1 MMTIDDNKN
10 DFIDYDNNKNNNKNI
25 IHISEHQEWFT
36 TRTGKYYFNIIYITY
51 ITCLYISHEN

>member
-1 MMTIDDNKN
+1 MITIDVNKN

-36 TRTGKYYFNIIYITY
+36 TRTGKY
-51 ITCLYISHEN
+51 